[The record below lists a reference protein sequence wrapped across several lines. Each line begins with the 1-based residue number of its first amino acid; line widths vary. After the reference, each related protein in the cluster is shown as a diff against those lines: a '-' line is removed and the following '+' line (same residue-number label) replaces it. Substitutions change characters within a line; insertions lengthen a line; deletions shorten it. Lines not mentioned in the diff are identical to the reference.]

1 MSSDKKFYQKLVI
14 KIGSNVLTNEKGLPD
29 LFTLQSLVEQ
39 IAAIK
44 RIGIQVILV
53 SSGAVAAG
61 RSIYKPNNRLG
72 AVAQKQLFA
81 ALGQVK
87 LMEHYNNFFKKEKYL
102 CAQVLVTKEDFR
114 DRKHYLNMKNCL
126 STLLEN
132 QIVPIV
138 NENDVI
144 SVTELMFTDNDEL
157 AGMVATMLNA
167 DALFILSNVDGVY
180 NGDPALE
187 SSDIIKVF
195 EGNSR
200 ELNNFVVTKKSEFG
214 RGGMITKCRNALKVA
229 GLGIPVHIANGRTE
243 NIISALTNKEGKGT
257 LFPATKNAS
266 NLKKWVATS
275 DAYSKGKV
283 IINDGAVKALFSSK
297 ANSLLSVGIIQI
309 KGDFKKG
316 DIVRICNENGDEL
329 GLGISSYSD
338 SYAKTIIG
346 QKNHKP
352 VIHYDFLYLFELNQ

>member
-1 MSSDKKFYQKLVI
+1 MSSDSKFYQKLVI
-14 KIGSNVLTNEKGLPD
+14 KIGSNVLTNDKGLPD
-29 LFTLQSLVEQ
+29 LPTLQSLVKQ

-44 RIGIQVILV
+44 KAGIQVIVV

-61 RSIYKPNNRLG
+61 RSVYKSKNKLG
-72 AVAQKQLFA
+72 PIAQKQLFA

-87 LMEHYNNFFKKEKYL
+87 LMEHYSNFFKQEDFL

-180 NGDPALE
+180 DGDPALDT
-187 SSDIIKVF
+187 SGIIHVF

-200 ELNNFVVTKKSEFG
+200 ELNNFVVAKKSEFG

-243 NIISALTNKEGKGT
+243 DIIPSLAKRESVGT

-266 NLKKWVATS
+266 NMKKWVATS
-275 DAYSKGKV
+275 DAYSKGKL
-283 IINDGAVKALFSSK
+283 IINEGAVKALFSTK
-297 ANSLLSVGIIQI
+297 ATSLLAVGIVEIE
-309 KGDFKKG
+309 GEFKKG
-316 DIVRICNENGDEL
+316 DIVSICNENGEEL

-338 SYAKTIIG
+338 AYAKTILG
-346 QKNHKP
+346 QKNQKP
-352 VIHYDFLYLFELNQ
+352 VVHYDFLYLFEMNQ